1 MNCSIISIG
10 TELSLG
16 LIADSNSKY
25 IAERLTELGIEC
37 NYIFTVPDS
46 NKEIANVLKSG
57 IKYSDIVI
65 ISGGLG
71 PTDDDMTRNAVASTL
86 KLPLVR
92 DETLDSNSLKFIR
105 RKRTKEINK
114 RLLRQSYIPRG
125 SIPIIP
131 RIGSA
136 SGFRID
142 LRNNKYIFCIPGVPK
157 EMKDMFDG
165 DIFPH
170 LEGLEKAGNGNRS
183 GIKIRKSTLLTT
195 DISETEIE
203 ERIKDLV
210 KEAKKVSI
218 EIGITAEPGLV
229 KIILIEKL
237 KESSIVGNNL
247 KNFEKKISE
256 RIGSNLYG
264 KGNTM
269 ISDNLKS
276 AIENAGK
283 PLTISA
289 AESIT
294 GGLISSIITDTP
306 GSSQFFAGGIIS
318 YSDFAKEEILQIDK
332 ELMEEKGAVSKEV
345 CVDMASKVMSMFKTD
360 YSLAVTGFAGPEY
373 KGDDPGLV
381 FCCICGPS
389 GYMRVFEKK
398 FLGNRT
404 EIKFRTM
411 QFVLNELRNAIIRN
425 RKNKINEKDLY
436 CC

>member
-16 LIADSNSKY
+16 LITDSNSKY
-25 IAERLTELGIEC
+25 IAERLIELGIEC

-46 NKEIANVLKSG
+46 NKEIATVLKSG
-57 IKYSDIVI
+57 IKHSDIVI

-92 DETLDSNSLKFIR
+92 DESLDPNSLKFIR
-105 RKRTKEINK
+105 KKRTEAINK

-125 SIPIIP
+125 SIPMIP

-142 LRNNKYIFCIPGVPK
+142 LGDNKYIFCIPGVPK

-165 DIFPH
+165 DIFPYLED
-170 LEGLEKAGNGNRS
+170 LEGVGNGNGPGVR
-183 GIKIRKSTLLTT
+183 IRKSTLLTT

-210 KEAKKVSI
+210 KEAKKASI
-218 EIGITAEPGLV
+218 DIGITAEPGLV
-229 KIILIEKL
+229 KIILVEKL
-237 KESSIVGNNL
+237 KESSGTGNNL
-247 KNFEKKISE
+247 KIFEEKISE
-256 RIGSNLYG
+256 RIGGHLYG
-264 KGNTM
+264 RGNTM

-276 AIENAGK
+276 AVENAGK

-318 YSDFAKEEILQIDK
+318 YSNFAKEEILQIDK
-332 ELMEEKGAVSKEV
+332 RLMEAKGAVSKEV
-345 CVDMASKVMSMFKTD
+345 CMEMASKVMSIFKTD

-373 KGDDPGLV
+373 EGDDPGLV

-389 GYMRVFEKK
+389 GYQRLFEKK

-411 QFVLNELRNAIIRN
+411 QFVLNELRNAIIQN
-425 RKNKINEKDLY
+425 RKK
-436 CC
+436 

>member
-16 LIADSNSKY
+16 LITDSNSKY
-25 IAERLTELGIEC
+25 IAEKLAELGIEC

-46 NKEIANVLKSG
+46 NKEIAAVLKSG
-57 IKYSDIVI
+57 IKHSDIVI

-71 PTDDDMTRNAVASTL
+71 PTDDDMTRKAVASTL
-86 KLPLVR
+86 KRPLIR
-92 DETLDSNSLKFIR
+92 DESLDPNSLKFIR
-105 RKRTKEINK
+105 RKRTEAINK

-125 SIPIIP
+125 SVPIIP

-136 SGFRID
+136 SGFRIN
-142 LRNNKYIFCIPGVPK
+142 LRDNKYLFCIPGVPK

-165 DIFPH
+165 DVFPY
-170 LEGLEKAGNGNRS
+170 LEKLDGAGNKNKPGLR
-183 GIKIRKSTLLTT
+183 IRKSTLLTT

-229 KIILIEKL
+229 KIILVEKI
-237 KESSIVGNNL
+237 KKFPGNGNNL
-247 KNFEKKISE
+247 KVFEEKISE
-256 RIGSNLYG
+256 KIGGHLYG
-264 KGNTM
+264 RGNTM

-276 AIENAGK
+276 AVENAGE
-283 PLTISA
+283 PLTIST

-318 YSDFAKEEILQIDK
+318 YSNFAKEEVLQIDK
-332 ELMEEKGAVSKEV
+332 KLMKEKGAVSKEV
-345 CVDMASKVMSMFKTD
+345 CVEMALKVMSIFKTD

-373 KGDDPGLV
+373 IGDDPGLV

-389 GYMRVFEKK
+389 GYQKVFEKK
-398 FLGNRT
+398 FLGKRT

-425 RKNKINEKDLY
+425 RKK
-436 CC
+436 